1 MRPWPSGTWAAG
13 QRLQLGPVSRL
24 RCGQDQG
31 WQQLLSLYS
40 SQVNLVDSVRHFRV
54 ASPVER
60 EAILLR
66 NVFLGS
72 LFLTAFFA
80 LMASPMAL
88 VMAADHNLTLRE
100 AIAWVLAWIHR

>member
-1 MRPWPSGTWAAG
+1 MLQSTYPS
-13 QRLQLGPVSRL
+13 QMK
-24 RCGQDQG
+24 
-31 WQQLLSLYS
+31 
-40 SQVNLVDSVRHFRV
+40 LVESVRLFKV
-54 ASPVER
+54 ASPMER

-88 VMAADHNLTLRE
+88 VMAADHNLTLRQ
-100 AIAWVLAWIHR
+100 AIAAVIAAYVVCLLTGFARKKGLYGGPRL